1 MLSEIDV
8 PEKESSENFGFKEL
22 TQRVGNMGL
31 RIVDLS
37 AA

>member
-8 PEKESSENFGFKEL
+8 PEKVSSESFGFKEL
-22 TQRVGNMGL
+22 TQGVGNTEL